1 MIAPPMFRTRSVRSS
16 DIRHERTTT
25 TTRCVGIASP
35 WLASVHARCEG
46 VAVSLVA
53 WVYQSVVFKSDA
65 VIVRE
70 KPNLP
75 PRAFPGRAETPTAR
89 GWVPERSA
97 ISGRMRP
104 RGRFTP
110 PGDSRPPP
118 SLRVALAGDPREPG
132 ALGPRRWGGAPQHTV
147 LAGKAERR
155 SREWEGKSQARA
167 HAPEG
172 GESVA

>member
-1 MIAPPMFRTRSVRSS
+1 MLVFGHEATDVRRSHRLSLAH
-16 DIRHERTTT
+16 I
-25 TTRCVGIASP
+25 RCVPRTSGTRGRQLQP
-35 WLASVHARCEG
+35 G
-46 VAVSLVA
+46 A
-53 WVYQSVVFKSDA
+53 WVLLPLGLPASKPDAWVCQSVVTNSDA

-70 KPNLP
+70 KPNLL

-118 SLRVALAGDPREPG
+118 SLRVALAGDLREPG

-147 LAGKAERR
+147 RAG
-155 SREWEGKSQARA
+155 
-167 HAPEG
+167 
-172 GESVA
+172 